1 MSLDRLNTNTL
12 DNRFSSSDSSSSRAS
27 NTETFLIFF
36 GIIILLLV
44 LGLTIYLFMRIR
56 KNKKYLEI
64 SQPTTS
70 SNFSK
75 LNSDRQEEE
84 LKKQTST
91 SSLQTPYIRN

>member
-12 DNRFSSSDSSSSRAS
+12 DNRFSSSASSSSRAS